1 MVSETVKQI
10 TWNSKT
16 GSAKNEKY
24 IFSYEHHNH
33 YKSAL
38 KIFNDYKIFGAGPRM
53 FRELCSKKKYITS
66 WESCSTHPHNNYVQL
81 LSETGIVG
89 FGFVSI
95 IFFYVIFQILKHLFY
110 KYRRKKIIYSDFQ
123 LCLISCLSFNQPN
136 QSIICIL
143 SHY

>member
-1 MVSETVKQI
+1 
-10 TWNSKT
+10 
-16 GSAKNEKY
+16 
-24 IFSYEHHNH
+24 
-33 YKSAL
+33 
-38 KIFNDYKIFGAGPRM
+38 M

-123 LCLISCLSFNQPN
+123 LCLISCILISIWPLVPTGGFFNNWLSIIYFFPVGFLLHSLN
-136 QSIICIL
+136 QSRE
-143 SHY
+143 